1 MTLGER
7 IKSARRECGMTQKDL
22 ADKTGM
28 TYQQISQYERNER
41 QPKVETLIRISNAL
55 NKSLESFMN
64 YEEMFAANAIQ
75 KSHVVVPNE
84 MLDDILDIMDVF
96 VSVKKKARRR
106 VVEYA
111 NEIALIDEYRK
122 KNPEDD

>member
-55 NKSLESFMN
+55 NKSLESFVN

-122 KNPEDD
+122 KEPGR

>member
-41 QPKVETLIRISNAL
+41 QPKVETLVRISNAL
-55 NKSLESFMN
+55 NKSLESFVN

>member
-41 QPKVETLIRISNAL
+41 RPKLETLQRIAVAL
-55 NKSLESFMN
+55 GCYVADLMPNGDWANVPREDLIESWEAPLPGEFDRLTGFYRRLN
-64 YEEMFAANAIQ
+64 HTGQRIAVERVEELTKI
-75 KSHVVVPNE
+75 P
-84 MLDDILDIMDVF
+84 
-96 VSVKKKARRR
+96 
-106 VVEYA
+106 EYQ
-111 NEIALIDEYRK
+111 RK
-122 KNPEDD
+122 EDD

>member
-22 ADKTGM
+22 ADKAGM

-41 QPKVETLIRISNAL
+41 QPKVETLMRISNAL
-55 NKSLESFMN
+55 NQSLESFMN
-64 YEEMFAANAIQ
+64 FEEMFAANAIQ

-111 NEIALIDEYRK
+111 HEIAQIDGYRK
-122 KNPEDD
+122 KTPEDD

>member
-55 NKSLESFMN
+55 NKSLESFVN

>member
-55 NKSLESFMN
+55 NKSLESFVN

-75 KSHVVVPNE
+75 KSHVVVPTE

>member
-55 NKSLESFMN
+55 NKSLESFVN

-111 NEIALIDEYRK
+111 NEIALIDEYIK

>member
-41 QPKVETLIRISNAL
+41 QLKVETLIRISNAL
-55 NKSLESFMN
+55 NKSLESFVN